1 MLIVLDN
8 VSRLADRSNNFS
20 NFLTVA
26 RKFNFTCVYVFHTI
40 YPSKFSWQMIIS
52 QTKVFKVFSGSLQI
66 KSLAKIL
73 SSYCNRSTYKFI
85 PHRDF

>member
-26 RKFNFTCVYVFHTI
+26 RKFNFTWSMF
-40 YPSKFSWQMIIS
+40 
-52 QTKVFKVFSGSLQI
+52 
-66 KSLAKIL
+66 
-73 SSYCNRSTYKFI
+73 FI
-85 PHRDF
+85 QFIRQNLTGR